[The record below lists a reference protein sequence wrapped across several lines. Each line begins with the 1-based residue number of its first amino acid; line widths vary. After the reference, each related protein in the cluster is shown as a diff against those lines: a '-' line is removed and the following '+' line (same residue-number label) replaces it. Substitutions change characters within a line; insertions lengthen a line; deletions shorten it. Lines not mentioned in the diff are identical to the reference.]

1 MKQYQEMTREE
12 LQAQR
17 EQLEQ
22 AYARLQAKGL
32 KLNMARGKPGA
43 DQLELSLPMLD
54 ALNSGS
60 DCHDASGLDCRN
72 YGELLGI
79 PEARKLF
86 GEYMGV
92 TPEET
97 IVVGSASLT
106 FMYDCMARAML
117 LGVLGAKSPGA
128 DMTR

>member
-17 EQLEQ
+17 EALEQ
-22 AYARLQAKGL
+22 TYSRLKAEGL

-54 ALNSGS
+54 TLNSTS
-60 DCHDASGLDCRN
+60 DCHDASGVDCRN
-72 YGELLGI
+72 YGELPGI

-86 GEYMGV
+86 ADYMGV
-92 TPEET
+92 SPEET

-117 LGVLGAKSPGA
+117 LGVLGAISPGA
-128 DMTR
+128 STTR